1 MVIRYSKD
9 ALKFLNKLD
18 RKSVMRI
25 RAAIQDLILTP
36 PKGDIKVMQGYS
48 DDRKR
53 LRVGSW
59 RIIYRDGV
67 ENEIDILFIIDIGN
81 RGDIYK

>member
-25 RAAIQDLILTP
+25 RAAIQDLTLTP
-36 PKGDIKVMQGYS
+36 PKGDIKAMQGYS
-48 DDRKR
+48 DDRRR

-59 RIIYRDGV
+59 RIIYRYDV

>member
-25 RAAIQDLILTP
+25 RAAIQDLTLIP
-36 PKGDIKVMQGYS
+36 PKGDIKLMQGYS

-53 LRVGSW
+53 LRVGS
-59 RIIYRDGV
+59 
-67 ENEIDILFIIDIGN
+67 
-81 RGDIYK
+81 

>member
-1 MVIRYSKD
+1 MIIKYSRD
-9 ALKFLNKLD
+9 ALKFLSKLD
-18 RKSVMRI
+18 KKSVTRI
-25 RAAIQDLILTP
+25 RAAIQDLTLDP
-36 PKGDIKVMQGYS
+36 PKGDIKVVQGYN

-59 RIIYRDGV
+59 RIIYKYGV
-67 ENEIDILFIIDIGN
+67 DNELTILFIIDIGN